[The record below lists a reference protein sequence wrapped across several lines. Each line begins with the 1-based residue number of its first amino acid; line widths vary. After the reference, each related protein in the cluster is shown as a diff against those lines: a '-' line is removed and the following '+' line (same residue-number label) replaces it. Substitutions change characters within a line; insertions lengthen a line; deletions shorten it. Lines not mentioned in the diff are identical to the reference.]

1 MTSILRSLSVLMAIV
16 ILLSACRKDTATS
29 KYDFRDALVGT
40 YTCTIHQ
47 WQYAELGFPPSYT
60 TTYRDSLIGTDTLV
74 VTKLSTD
81 TTSVMVKGRLYTTI
95 NKSDPSAIIRFK
107 TVPTSYSLV
116 FIPTKTAS
124 SSAISFP
131 TIPTSTPTEYPIA
144 VKKYTDQISLRFE
157 FQFGRLKGLNY

>member
-95 NKSDPSAIIRFK
+95 NKSDTTAL
-107 TVPTSYSLV
+107 SYNPLQNGANFLQLSFYTNKDSIV
-116 FIPTKTAS
+116 FSNILPYDS
-124 SSAISFP
+124 NF
-131 TIPTSTPTEYPIA
+131 
-144 VKKYTDQISLRFE
+144 YTDGVSYRGKKIH
-157 FQFGRLKGLNY
+157 